1 MAILSYTKADGTVV
15 KLNSYKVNNLIP
27 QQSKGDNPNAVMSQ
41 KAVTDELNSVGLQ
54 IDEVTGTISTLSQT
68 VNTKANSADVYT
80 KGEAD
85 GKFLT
90 AADITGKADKSEVSA
105 VKAIADKNTADI
117 ADINTDITEI
127 NNTLGECAT
136 SDALGEL
143 ENIVSL
149 KANKSEVYSK
159 GEADGKFLTEHQDIS
174 GKANAADL
182 SAEVSRATAAEGELT
197 TSISDEVTRAT
208 TAEGELDT
216 RVTTLENTTS
226 IDCGTY

>member
-15 KLNSYKVNNLIP
+15 KLNSYKVNNVLVK
-27 QQSKGDNPNAVMSQ
+27 QEKGQSTADVMSQ
-41 KAVTDELNSVGLQ
+41 KAVTDELASVGLQ
-54 IDEVTGTISTLSQT
+54 IDEVTGQITAINTTLG
-68 VNTKANSADVYT
+68 TKANSADVYT

-105 VKAIADKNTADI
+105 LSTKVDKNTADI

-149 KANKSEVYSK
+149 KANKSEVYTK

-174 GKANAADL
+174 GKANATDL
-182 SAEVSRATAAEGELT
+182 SAEVTRATAAEGTLT

-216 RVTTLENTTS
+216 RVTAIENTTS
-226 IDCGTY
+226 IDCGSY

>member
-1 MAILSYTKADGTVV
+1 MAILKYTRADGTVV

-54 IDEVTGTISTLSQT
+54 IDEVTGQITTINTTLG
-68 VNTKANSADVYT
+68 NKANASEVYT
-80 KGEAD
+80 KTESD
-85 GKFLT
+85 NKYLT

-117 ADINTDITEI
+117 ADINTEITEI

-143 ENIVSL
+143 ENVVSL
-149 KANKSEVYSK
+149 KANKSEVYTK
-159 GEADGKFLTEHQDIS
+159 TEADGKFITEHQDIS
-174 GKANAADL
+174 GKADATDL
-182 SAEVSRATAAEGELT
+182 L
-197 TSISDEVTRAT
+197 DEVTRAT
-208 TAEGELDT
+208 TAEGELSD
-216 RVTTLENTTS
+216 RVDTLENVRTIS
-226 IDCGTY
+226 CGTY

>member
-41 KAVTDELNSVGLQ
+41 KAVTDEVNAIGLQ
-54 IDEVTGTISTLSQT
+54 IDEVNGTISTINTTLG
-68 VNTKANSADVYT
+68 TKANSADVYT

-117 ADINTDITEI
+117 TEI

-149 KANKSEVYSK
+149 KANKSEVYTK
-159 GEADGKFLTEHQDIS
+159 TEADGKFITEHQDIS
-174 GKANAADL
+174 GKADATDL
-182 SAEVSRATAAEGELT
+182 SAEVSRATAAEGTLT

-208 TAEGELDT
+208 TAEGELSD
-216 RVTTLENTTS
+216 RVDTLENVRTIS
-226 IDCGTY
+226 CGTY

>member
-1 MAILSYTKADGTVV
+1 MAILSYTKPDGTVV

-41 KAVTDELNSVGLQ
+41 KAVTDEVNAIGLQ
-54 IDEVTGTISTLSQT
+54 IDEVTGQITTINTTLGS
-68 VNTKANSADVYT
+68 KANSADVYT
-80 KGEAD
+80 KTESD
-85 GKFLT
+85 NKYLT

-105 VKAIADKNTADI
+105 LSTKVDKNTADI

-136 SDALGEL
+136 TDALGEL
-143 ENIVSL
+143 ENVVSL
-149 KANKSEVYSK
+149 KANKSEVYTK

-174 GKANAADL
+174 GKAD
-182 SAEVSRATAAEGELT
+182 ATAL
-197 TSISDEVTRAT
+197 SDEVTRAT
-208 TAEGELDT
+208 TAEGELDA
-216 RVTTLENTTS
+216 RVEAIENTTV

>member
-1 MAILSYTKADGTVV
+1 MAILKYTKADGTVV

-41 KAVTDELNSVGLQ
+41 KAVTDELNAVGLQ
-54 IDEVTGTISTLSQT
+54 IDEVTGQ
-68 VNTKANSADVYT
+68 
-80 KGEAD
+80 
-85 GKFLT
+85 
-90 AADITGKADKSEVSA
+90 IT
-105 VKAIADKNTADI
+105 T
-117 ADINTDITEI
+117 INTDITEI

-149 KANKSEVYSK
+149 KANKSEVYTK

-174 GKANAADL
+174 GKADATALTD
-182 SAEVSRATAAEGELT
+182 EVTRATTAEGTLT

-208 TAEGELDT
+208 TAEGELSD
-216 RVTTLENTTS
+216 RVDALENVRIIS
-226 IDCGTY
+226 CGTY

>member
-1 MAILSYTKADGTVV
+1 MAILKYTKADGTVV
-15 KLNSYKVNNLIP
+15 KLNSYKVNNLVP

-41 KAVTDELNSVGLQ
+41 KAVTDELASVGLQ
-54 IDEVTGTISTLSQT
+54 IDEVNGTISTI
-68 VNTKANSADVYT
+68 NTTLGSKANSADVYT

-117 ADINTDITEI
+117 ADIKTDITEI

-136 SDALGEL
+136 TDALGEL

-149 KANKSEVYSK
+149 KANKSEVYTK
-159 GEADGKFLTEHQDIS
+159 TEADGKFLTEHQDIS
-174 GKANAADL
+174 GKADVTALTD
-182 SAEVSRATAAEGELT
+182 EVTRATAAEGTLT

-208 TAEGELDT
+208 TAEGELSD
-216 RVTTLENTTS
+216 RVDALENVRIIS
-226 IDCGTY
+226 CGTY

>member
-1 MAILSYTKADGTVV
+1 MAILKYTKADGTVV

-41 KAVTDELNSVGLQ
+41 KAVTDELNAVGLQ
-54 IDEVTGTISTLSQT
+54 IDEATGTISTLSQT

-105 VKAIADKNTADI
+105 LSTKVNKNTAD
-117 ADINTDITEI
+117 
-127 NNTLGECAT
+127 LAT
-136 SDALGEL
+136 
-143 ENIVSL
+143 
-149 KANKSEVYSK
+149 
-159 GEADGKFLTEHQDIS
+159 
-174 GKANAADL
+174 
-182 SAEVSRATAAEGELT
+182 EVSRATAKENELTTSITDEVTRATTAEGTLT

-208 TAEGELDT
+208 AA
-216 RVTTLENTTS
+216 ENTLTDNLAAEVTRATEAEEANAAEIAEIKAIRV